1 MNIHMYVYHVFIT
14 YFQTQ
19 NKKGRKL
26 QISCL
31 FYAVIYK
38 NNYKLSKFVVFR
50 IYNFLLGHDERK
62 EVC

>member
-19 NKKGRKL
+19 NKKGNKL

-31 FYAVIYK
+31 FYTVIYK
-38 NNYKLSKFVVFR
+38 TFVVFR